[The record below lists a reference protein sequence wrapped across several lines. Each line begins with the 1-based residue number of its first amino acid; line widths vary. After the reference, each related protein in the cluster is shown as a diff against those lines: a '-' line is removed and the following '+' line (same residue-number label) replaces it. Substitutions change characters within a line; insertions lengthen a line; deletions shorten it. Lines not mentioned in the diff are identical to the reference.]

1 MANLSV
7 WVLLFP
13 LLGFIILGL
22 AGRVMT
28 RTGILT
34 VALGASGLSFL
45 FAAMSFFSVLG
56 TTPASARFNDQVLYT
71 WVSSGP
77 VGQGAVVGN
86 VPLTINFGLLLDPL
100 SATMLMIV
108 TGVGFLIH
116 VYSAGYMRERFPD
129 GHEEDDPGFW
139 RFFSF
144 MNFFIFAM
152 TLLVS
157 ADNFLFLLV
166 GWGLVGLA
174 SFLLI
179 GFWYTRRSAVA
190 AARKALVINIMG
202 DFGLMIAIFLIFKHY
217 GTLNYFTNGSGI
229 GVFNQVVAGG
239 IPTISTTFIC
249 LLLFLACT
257 AKSAQLPLYMWLP
270 DAMEGPT
277 PVSALIH
284 AATMVTAGVYLVAR
298 ANPLFEVSP
307 TALIVV
313 GVIGG
318 VTAIFAASIA
328 VFQLDI
334 KRVLAYSTISQL
346 GYMFMGESA
355 HDYSAGIFHLT
366 THAYFK
372 ALLFLSAGAVIHML
386 GGEQDM
392 RQMGGLARRMKIAF
406 WTFLIG
412 ALAISGIP
420 PLSGFWS
427 KDEILSSLLAQ
438 ATHAAAGGGTRY
450 IFYALW
456 GVGLL
461 TAGLTAFYMFRLVF
475 GIFAGRYRGSG
486 PIQHAHGDEEEEAE
500 EAKTPH
506 ARGGEYAIYEAPAVM
521 TVPQV
526 ILAVLSV
533 AGGLAGSFAI
543 IGVTRWHPLSSF
555 LDPVFTNTTWTNVP
569 VAAPIASFSLL
580 WVSTG
585 LSVGLGLL
593 GILGAWALYRNGFQY
608 KESKNPLY
616 LLVFNKYYVDE
627 FFILVLIR
635 PLLWIGRRA
644 ARLLE
649 GEVLDGGSRG
659 VAWLLS
665 RTSGLLRRLQT
676 GYMRNYALAILLGVV
691 LIILYYAVRG

>member
-1 MANLSV
+1 MTNLTL

-22 AGRVMT
+22 TGRVLP
-28 RTGILT
+28 RRGILV
-34 VALGASGLSFL
+34 VALGASGLACL
-45 FAAMSFFSVLG
+45 FAAFSFFSMLG
-56 TTPASARFNDQVLYT
+56 TAPASRFSDQVLYT
-71 WVSSGP
+71 WVNSG
-77 VGQGAVVGN
+77 VTTGIT
-86 VPLTINFGLLLDPL
+86 PLTISFGLLFDPL
-100 SATMLMIV
+100 SATMLMVV

-116 VYSAGYMRERFPD
+116 VYSAGYM
-129 GHEEDDPGFW
+129 EDDPGFW

-144 MNFFIFAM
+144 LNFFIFAM
-152 TLLVS
+152 VLLVS

-179 GFWYTRRSAVA
+179 GFWYQRRSAVA
-190 AARKALVINIMG
+190 AAQKALVINIIG

-217 GTLNYFTNGSGI
+217 GTLNYFSSGSGNV
-229 GVFNQVVAGG
+229 GVFNQVTAGG
-239 IPTISTTFIC
+239 IPVISTTIIS

-307 TALIVV
+307 VALIVV
-313 GVIGG
+313 AVIGG
-318 VTAIFAASIA
+318 ASALFAATIA

-346 GYMFMGESA
+346 GYMFMGEGA

-372 ALLFLSAGAVIHML
+372 ALLFLAAGAVIHSL

-392 RQMGGLARRMKIAF
+392 RKMGGLRYRLKITF

-420 PLSGFWS
+420 PFAGFWS
-427 KDEILSSLLAQ
+427 KDEILGSLLA
-438 ATHAAAGGGTRY
+438 HAASGGGTL
-450 IFYALW
+450 FYLLW
-456 GVGLL
+456 VIGLL
-461 TAGLTAFYMFRLVF
+461 TAGLTAFYMFRLFF
-475 GIFAGRYRGSG
+475 GIFAGGYRGTG
-486 PIQHAHGDEEEEAE
+486 RADYAQDEEDEEEGIGHSHQ
-500 EAKTPH
+500 P
-506 ARGGEYAIYEAPAVM
+506 RGDYEVYEAPAVM
-521 TVPQV
+521 TVPMI

-533 AGGLAGSFAI
+533 IGGFVGSFALF
-543 IGVTRWHPLSSF
+543 GKPSYQPLATF
-555 LDPVFTNTTWTNVP
+555 LSPVFTNPAWTNVP
-569 VAAPIASFSLL
+569 VALPFASLSLL
-580 WVSTG
+580 WLSTG
-585 LSVGLGLL
+585 LSVALGLL
-593 GILGAWALYRNGFQY
+593 GILGAWALYRNGFYY
-608 KESKNPLY
+608 KENKNPAY
-616 LLVFNKYYVDE
+616 QLVLHKFYVDE

-635 PLLWIGRRA
+635 PVLWIGRTA
-644 ARLLE
+644 SRLLE
-649 GEVLDGGSRG
+649 RDALDGGSRG
-659 VAWLLS
+659 VAKVF
-665 RTSGLLRRLQT
+665 SGISSLLRRLQT
-676 GYMRNYALAILLGVV
+676 GYMRNYALAIMLGVV
-691 LIILYYAVRG
+691 LIIIYYAVRG